1 LSSDQNRKNNFNNF
15 IKCYVCQTSILKSNA
30 IEHAEK
36 CKNLIINSAQESEI
50 YSDIKSSKNHDST
63 IKESIS

>member
-1 LSSDQNRKNNFNNF
+1 M
-15 IKCYVCQTSILKSNA
+15 KSEA